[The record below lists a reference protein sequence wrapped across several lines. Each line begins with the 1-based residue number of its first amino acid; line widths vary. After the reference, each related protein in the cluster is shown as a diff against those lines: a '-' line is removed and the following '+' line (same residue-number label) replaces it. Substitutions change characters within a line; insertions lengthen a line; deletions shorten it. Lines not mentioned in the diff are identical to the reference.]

1 MTEQPTEDAPQG
13 ENTPASEN
21 TPQGENTPASE
32 NTPQGENTPASENT
46 PQGENSPPSEFCPPI
61 SEITPPSGD
70 TPASGDSPLS
80 EHTPPTISAP
90 LRADLCKAWV
100 LGFLD
105 AMKGEAV
112 NDDDEIE
119 SDMAEL
125 LVEMAEGCI
134 DSSTELIAQVFVE
147 NPQTVYQTIY
157 SMGFEVS
164 STMNLKAAAE
174 LNRN

>member
-1 MTEQPTEDAPQG
+1 MDEQPTDDAPQD
-13 ENTPASEN
+13 ENTPPCEDA
-21 TPQGENTPASE
+21 
-32 NTPQGENTPASENT
+32 
-46 PQGENSPPSEFCPPI
+46 PQGENSPPSEFCPPL
-61 SEITPPSGD
+61 SEHSPPLPEH

-80 EHTPPTISAP
+80 ESSPPTISAP
-90 LRADLCKAWV
+90 LRADLCKLPWV